1 MDWIY
6 DLEVFKNLF
15 CVTFLNAETQDR
27 KVFGIYKT
35 RDTRE
40 ALRTFLDQPLR
51 LVGYNN
57 LAYDGVILYAI
68 AYQLKNCQTDHALSQ
83 LFTISSK
90 LVSRNYDRDDK
101 SIVRY
106 PKGIKYTQLDLMQI
120 MNFHSVGI
128 GLKQVAINLKWP
140 RIQDLPLPYDYT
152 IQTPDEVNLV
162 LDYNLNDVL
171 ITQELYKAIQPKIKL
186 REELGKLFKVEL
198 SNSSDSNMANK
209 LLERIYS
216 QSTGQN
222 ITEIRDLR
230 TKRDNICLGD
240 CIGKNISFLTP
251 TLQKLHEVLKTTNVQ
266 AVGEFAYKK
275 HITVGNTTYDLGVGG
290 LHSRDN
296 PALFVSDNEYLY
308 RDADVASY
316 YPNIMLQNN
325 IKPEHLDTNFID
337 ILRSITKE
345 RIEAKKTG
353 KKTKAEGLKI
363 TINSIFGKLRSDT
376 FWLEDPKAFIS
387 VTVSGQMYL
396 LMLIESLELNG
407 IAVISANT
415 DGIIAKIPREKE
427 SLYNEL
433 CATWSQT
440 IGFDLE
446 CTNYDIYVRSDV
458 NNYLTK
464 KTNGET
470 KAKGRYVQEIDLMR
484 GYKHPVTSKCLYE
497 YFINKK
503 AVCDTLNDS
512 RDILDYCIS
521 QKTGGKFQ
529 LEHHTP
535 KGVEK
540 LQKTNRFYIAN
551 RGGILIK
558 RNRDTNKETGL
569 YVNEQVRIL
578 NNYDPTLA
586 FESYDVDM
594 EFYRKEAQSYIEE
607 IEPSV
612 VQGSFGF

>member
-15 CVTFLNAETQDR
+15 CVTFINPETQET
-27 KVFGIYKT
+27 KVFGVYKS

-40 ALRTFLDQPLR
+40 ELRKFLDNPYR
-51 LVGYNN
+51 LVGFNN
-57 LAYDGVILYAI
+57 LTYDGVILYAI
-68 AYQLKNCQTDHALSQ
+68 AYQLKSGPVDHALSQ
-83 LFTISSK
+83 LFNISKK
-90 LVSRNYDRDDK
+90 LISRDRDDK
-101 SIVRY
+101 SICRY

-120 MNFHSVGI
+120 MNFHSMGI
-128 GLKQVAINLKWP
+128 GLKQVAINLKWH

-152 IQTPDEVNLV
+152 IQTADEVKTV

-209 LLERIYS
+209 LLERIYT
-216 QSTGQN
+216 QSTGQD
-222 ITEIRDLR
+222 IRDIKDLR
-230 TKRDNICLGD
+230 TKRDTICIGE
-240 CIGKNISFLTP
+240 CMGKNISFLTP
-251 TLQKLHEVLKTTNVQ
+251 TLKSLHAELQNTHVH
-266 AVGEFAYKK
+266 AIGEFAYKK
-275 HITVGNTTYDLGVGG
+275 SVKVGNTTYDLGVGG

-296 PALFVSDNEYLY
+296 SAKFISDSDYLY

-316 YPNIMLQNN
+316 YPNIMLLND
-325 IKPEHLDTNFID
+325 IKPDHLDTSFID
-337 ILRSITKE
+337 ILRSITTE

-353 KKTKAEGLKI
+353 RKVKAEGLKI

-387 VTVSGQMYL
+387 VTVSGQLYL

-407 IAVISANT
+407 IPVISANT
-415 DGIIAKIPREKE
+415 DGVIAKIHREKL
-427 SLYNEL
+427 SSYTDICN
-433 CATWSQT
+433 TWSQLT
-440 IGFDLE
+440 GFDLE
-446 CTNYDIYVRSDV
+446 CTDYEVYVRSDV

-464 KTNGET
+464 KANGET
-470 KAKGRYVQEIDLMR
+470 KAKGRYIQDVDLMR
-484 GYKHPVTSKCLYE
+484 GYKHPITSKCLYE
-497 YFINKK
+497 YFINQKP
-503 AVCDTLNDS
+503 VLDTLDDS

-529 LEHHTP
+529 LEHHTL
-535 KGVEK
+535 GGIDK

-558 RNRDTNKETGL
+558 RNMDTGKESGL
-569 YVNEQVRIL
+569 YAKEQVRLL
-578 NNYDPTLA
+578 NNYDHTLPFDA
-586 FESYDVDM
+586 YDVDM

-607 IEPSV
+607 IEPSII
-612 VQGSFGF
+612 QASFGF